1 MKGSTRDGMVEEC
14 RSRSP
19 AAAMQSLGAH
29 RVCIRD
35 VEAGA
40 GARSTKLCVQIIQCL
55 VQCQCNG
62 NTCSY
67 VVLY

>member
-1 MKGSTRDGMVEEC
+1 MVEEC

-29 RVCIRD
+29 HVCIRD

-40 GARSTKLCVQIIQCL
+40 GARSTENFVSR
-55 VQCQCNG
+55 
-62 NTCSY
+62 SY
-67 VVLY
+67 SV